1 MVQRL
6 VFQMDCGHMARA
18 FNRLKDLTVKRATKP
33 GLYPDGAGLYLRV
46 GSTGAKA
53 WVFRYR
59 RNGRRHDVGL
69 GPLHTVGLASARQRA
84 QKCREQRLDGVDPLA
99 AKKDAQIAARTE
111 AAKTMTFKA

>member
-46 GSTGAKA
+46 GPTGAKA

-59 RNGRRHDVGL
+59 RDGRLHDLGL
-69 GPLHTVGLASARQRA
+69 GPLHTISLAVARQRA
-84 QKCREQRLDGVDPLA
+84 QKCREQRLDGIDPL
-99 AKKDAQIAARTE
+99 DARRAGRAAAR
-111 AAKTMTFKA
+111 